1 MLGTAGIGLTRGRS
15 RDPFGLSTAELG
27 ESYLERV
34 IEAKPE
40 WVLLRST
47 LMQLRQ
53 SKRKTAS
60 RTAIGN
66 IPREDRWEA
75 VSDLPDTER
84 FAFLLDEVEQEY
96 SRVERT
102 DDLDNVG
109 AKGALVDMAAKIR
122 ICPVRPPPGFDGIN
136 QFLFSAAFDV
146 LHRLASPRPA
156 RRMPA
161 SLRRA
166 RNSRSLILTVFIPRT
181 SAISS

>member
-60 RTAIGN
+60 RTATGN

-96 SRVERT
+96 SRV
-102 DDLDNVG
+102 DSDYGYLK
-109 AKGALVDMAAKIR
+109 AIR
-122 ICPVRPPPGFDGIN
+122 GPDTEPTTESGI
-136 QFLFSAAFDV
+136 
-146 LHRLASPRPA
+146 
-156 RRMPA
+156 RRHATPK
-161 SLRRA
+161 SCWH
-166 RNSRSLILTVFIPRT
+166 
-181 SAISS
+181 